1 MHINVVYSTQHW
13 IFPTITIGI
22 LVILGVLL
30 IVLEGRARVKAG
42 KGFFAKP
49 GRFFEENYDKVKF
62 WGCLALMFVY
72 FFFLDKIGFTI
83 WSIVCLFLFNTLF
96 ANKQQMKNPRY
107 HITSLIISVVAC
119 VVISLVFGTLFAI
132 TLPSGLCTIE
142 IPALGFIL
150 Y

>member
-83 WSIVCLFLFNTLF
+83 WSIVCLFLFTTLF